1 MIGLKQR
8 LSLLVLQVEILQDD
22 FVEPFDID
30 TSDPYGYTQL
40 FGLFTGRHFRHLRL
54 DFRDADKDGGK
65 RVKDP
70 EDGK

>member
-40 FGLFTGRHFRHLRL
+40 LG
-54 DFRDADKDGGK
+54 
-65 RVKDP
+65 
-70 EDGK
+70 